1 MAEGKEVKLSVVVIT
16 YNEEKNIERCLKSVR
31 EIADEITV
39 VDSLSS
45 DNTVEICKGL
55 GANVYSQK
63 FLGHV
68 EQKNF
73 AITKADYPHIL
84 SLDADEALDE
94 QLIESIKKVKQNWQ
108 ADGYSM
114 NRLTNYCGKWI
125 RHCGWYPDTK
135 FRLWDSRK
143 GQWEGINPHDE
154 YILEKGSKKQHL
166 KGDILHYSYNTISD
180 HIRQVNYFT
189 DILSKATLQRG
200 KRSNTLKIL
209 YKPAFKFLRDYILK
223 LGILD
228 GYYGL
233 IICVISSHATFLKYA
248 KMKQF
253 QKSDWKD
260 AYSAD

>member
-1 MAEGKEVKLSVVVIT
+1 MENSGSVKISVVIIT
-16 YNEEKNIERCLKSVR
+16 FNEEKNIRRCLESVQGV
-31 EIADEITV
+31 ADEITV

-45 DNTVEICKGL
+45 DKTIDICNEF
-55 GANVYSQK
+55 GANVYKQK

-73 AITKADYPHIL
+73 AITKAKYPHIL
-84 SLDADEALDE
+84 SMDADEALDD
-94 QLIESIKKVKQNWQ
+94 QLRASILSVKNNWQ

-125 RHCGWYPDTK
+125 RHCGWYPDRK
-135 FRLWDSRK
+135 MRLWDSRK

-154 YILEKGSKKQHL
+154 YVMPSGAKKMHL
-166 KGDILHYSYNTISD
+166 KGDLLHYSYNSISD
-180 HIRQVNYFT
+180 HIQQVNYFT
-189 DILSKATLQRG
+189 DILSKATLQKG
-200 KRSNTLKIL
+200 KRSNVLKIL
-209 YKPAFKFLRDYILK
+209 YKPTFKFFRDYILK

-233 IICVISSHATFLKYA
+233 IICLISSHATFLKYA
-248 KMKQF
+248 KMRQF
-253 QKSDWKD
+253 QNTDWKD